1 VKQRIGFIG
10 LGLMGKPM
18 ARNLMKAGFP
28 LTIYARHP
36 EKVQDLVSEGATP
49 VTSSRAVGEASDV
62 VITMLPNSPEVEEV
76 VFDEAGVL
84 AGAGARVGMTII
96 DMSTIAPDASRDF
109 ARRAA
114 ERGVAFLDAP
124 VSGGST
130 GAEAGTLSIMVGGD
144 QQVFE
149 ACRPILEA
157 MGSREKIFYV
167 GPSGSGEVVKLANN
181 LLCGAIAAASAEAM
195 VLGVKAGVDVESLAK
210 IIGVSSGASWQLSTV
225 FPLRVYNGSFQP
237 GFMTDLLYKDLGLA
251 LDLGAANGVPL
262 ELAALTRE
270 MYARAREAGYGRS
283 DYSAVIKLL
292 EEQAGAEVRTHPK
305 S

>member
-1 VKQRIGFIG
+1 MKQRVGFIG

-18 ARNLMKAGFP
+18 MRNLMKAGFGV
-28 LTIYARHP
+28 TIYARHP
-36 EKVQDLVSEGATP
+36 EKVQDVIAEGAALAS
-49 VTSSRAVGEASDV
+49 SSRAVAEASDV

-76 VFDEAGVL
+76 VFGEQGVL
-84 AGAGARVGMTII
+84 AGAREGLIII
-96 DMSTIAPDASRDF
+96 DMSTIAPDASRAF
-109 ARRAA
+109 ASRCAA
-114 ERGVAFLDAP
+114 QGVLFLDAP

-144 QQVFE
+144 QQAFE
-149 ACRPILEA
+149 ASRPVLES
-157 MGSREKIFYV
+157 MGSKEKIFYV
-167 GPSGSGEVVKLANN
+167 GPSGSGEVVKVANN

-262 ELAALTRE
+262 ELTALTRE
-270 MYARAREAGYGRS
+270 MYARARDAGYGRA

-292 EEQAGAEVRTHPK
+292 EEQAGTEVRAKPEN
-305 S
+305 

>member
-1 VKQRIGFIG
+1 MKQRIGFIG

-36 EKVQDLVSEGATP
+36 ENVQDLIAAGA
-49 VTSSRAVGEASDV
+49 VLAASSRAVGEASDV
-62 VITMLPNSPEVEEV
+62 VITMLPNAPEVEEV
-76 VFDEAGVL
+76 VLGDTGVL
-84 AGAGARVGMTII
+84 AGARPGMIII
-96 DMSTIAPDASRDF
+96 DMSTIAPDASRKL
-109 ARRAA
+109 A
-114 ERGVAFLDAP
+114 ERCAGQGVAFLDAP

-144 QQVFE
+144 QQAFE
-149 ACRPILEA
+149 ACRPIFEA
-157 MGSREKIFYV
+157 MGSQEKIFYV
-167 GPSGSGEVVKLANN
+167 GPSGSGEVVKIANN
-181 LLCGAIAAASAEAM
+181 LLCGVIAAASAEAM

-251 LDLGAANGVPL
+251 LDLGAQNGVPL
-262 ELAALTRE
+262 ELTALARE
-270 MYARAREAGYGRS
+270 LYERAREAGYGRA

-292 EEQAGAEVRTHPK
+292 EEQAGAEVRTQPK

>member
-1 VKQRIGFIG
+1 VKQRVGFIG

-18 ARNLMKAGFP
+18 MRNLMKAGFGV
-28 LTIYARHP
+28 TIYARHP
-36 EKVQDLVSEGATP
+36 EKVQDVIAEGAALAS
-49 VTSSRAVGEASDV
+49 SSRAVAEASDV

-76 VFDEAGVL
+76 VFGEQGVL
-84 AGAGARVGMTII
+84 AGAREGLIII
-96 DMSTIAPDASRDF
+96 DMSTIAPDASRAF
-109 ARRAA
+109 ASRCAA
-114 ERGVAFLDAP
+114 QGVLFLDAP

-144 QQVFE
+144 QQAFE
-149 ACRPILEA
+149 ASRPVLES
-157 MGSREKIFYV
+157 MGSKEKIFYV
-167 GPSGSGEVVKLANN
+167 GPSGSGEVVKVANN

-262 ELAALTRE
+262 ELTALTRE
-270 MYARAREAGYGRS
+270 MYARARDAGYGRA

-292 EEQAGAEVRTHPK
+292 EEQAGTEVRAKPEN
-305 S
+305 

>member
-1 VKQRIGFIG
+1 MKQKIGFVG

-18 ARNLMKAGFP
+18 SRNVMKAGFSV
-28 LTIYARHP
+28 TIYARHP
-36 EKVQDLVSEGATP
+36 EKVQDVVSEGATL
-49 VTSSRAVGEASDV
+49 VSSSRAVGEASDV
-62 VITMLPNSPEVEEV
+62 VITVLPNSPEVEEV
-76 VFDEAGVL
+76 VFGEHGVL
-84 AGAGARVGMTII
+84 AGARQGLTII
-96 DMSTIAPDASRDF
+96 DMSTIAPDASRAF
-109 ARRAA
+109 ARRCA
-114 ERGVAFLDAP
+114 EHGVTFLDAP

-144 QQVFE
+144 QQAFA
-149 ACRPILEA
+149 ACRPIFEA
-157 MGSREKIFYV
+157 MGSKEKIFYV

-181 LLCGAIAAASAEAM
+181 LLCGVIAAASAEAM

-225 FPLRVYNGSFQP
+225 FPLRVFNGSFQP

-251 LDLGAANGVPL
+251 LDLGEANGVPL
-262 ELAALTRE
+262 EFTALSRE
-270 MYARAREAGYGRS
+270 LYARAREAGYGRA

-292 EEQAGAEVRTHPK
+292 EEQAGTEVRTSPQ

>member
-1 VKQRIGFIG
+1 MKQQIGFIG

-36 EKVQDLVSEGATP
+36 EKVQDLVAEGAALVP
-49 VTSSRAVGEASDV
+49 SSRAVGAAADV
-62 VITMLPNSPEVEEV
+62 VITVLPNSPEVEEV
-76 VFDEAGVL
+76 VLGETGAL
-84 AGAGARVGMTII
+84 AGARAGMTII
-96 DMSTIAPDASRDF
+96 DMSTIAPDASRTL
-109 ARRAA
+109 AGRCR

-144 QQVFE
+144 QQAFE
-149 ACRPILEA
+149 SCRPIFEV
-157 MGSREKIFYV
+157 MGSKEKIFYV
-167 GPSGSGEVVKLANN
+167 GPSGSGEVVKIANN

-262 ELAALTRE
+262 DLTALTRE
-270 MYARAREAGYGRS
+270 MYARAREAGYGRA
-283 DYSAVIKLL
+283 DYSAVVKLL
-292 EEQAGAEVRTHPK
+292 EEQAGAEVRAKPQN
-305 S
+305 

>member
-18 ARNLMKAGFP
+18 ARNLMKAGFS

-36 EKVQDLVSEGATP
+36 ERVQDLVVAGA
-49 VTSSRAVGEASDV
+49 VLASSSRAVGEASDV

-76 VFDEAGVL
+76 VLGEAGIL
-84 AGAGARVGMTII
+84 AGARVGMTII
-96 DMSTIAPDASRDF
+96 DMSTIAPDASRAF
-109 ARRAA
+109 ANRCA
-114 ERGVAFLDAP
+114 EQGVTFLDAP

-144 QQVFE
+144 QQAFE
-149 ACRPILEA
+149 TCRPIFEA

-181 LLCGAIAAASAEAM
+181 LLCGVIAAASAEAM
-195 VLGVKAGVDVESLAK
+195 VLGVKAGVDVEMLAK

-225 FPLRVYNGSFQP
+225 FPLRVYDGSFQP

-251 LDLGAANGVPL
+251 LDLGAANNVPL
-262 ELAALTRE
+262 EITALTRE
-270 MYARAREAGYGRS
+270 LYGRAREAGYGRA
-283 DYSAVIKLL
+283 DYTALIKLI
-292 EEQAGAEVRTHPK
+292 EEKAGTQVRTKPK
-305 S
+305 GV

>member
-1 VKQRIGFIG
+1 MKQQIGFIG

-28 LTIYARHP
+28 LTIHARHP
-36 EKVQDLVSEGATP
+36 EKVQDLVSEGARL
-49 VTSSRAVGEASDV
+49 VASSRAVGEASDV

-76 VFDEAGVL
+76 VLGETGVL
-84 AGAGARVGMTII
+84 AGARAGMTII
-96 DMSTIAPDASRDF
+96 DMSTIAPDASR
-109 ARRAA
+109 ALASRCA
-114 ERGVAFLDAP
+114 ERGVVFLDAP

-130 GAEAGTLSIMVGGD
+130 GAEAGTLSIMVGGN
-144 QQVFE
+144 QQAFA
-149 ACRPILEA
+149 ACRPLFEA
-157 MGSREKIFYV
+157 MGSPEKIFYV
-167 GPSGSGEVVKLANN
+167 GPSGSGEVVKIANN
-181 LLCGAIAAASAEAM
+181 LLCGVIAAASAEAM

-262 ELAALTRE
+262 ELTALTRE
-270 MYARAREAGYGRS
+270 MYARAREAGYGRA

-292 EEQAGAEVRTHPK
+292 EEQAGTEVRIKPD
-305 S
+305 